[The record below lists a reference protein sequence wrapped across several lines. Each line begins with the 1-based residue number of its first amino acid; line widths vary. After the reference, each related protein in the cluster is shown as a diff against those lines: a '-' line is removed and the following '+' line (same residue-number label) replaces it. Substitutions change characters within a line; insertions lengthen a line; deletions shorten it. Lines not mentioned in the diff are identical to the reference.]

1 MAPKSAMR
9 TVMLPSGEAVPALGQ
24 GTWHMGE
31 NSARRQ
37 DEVAAVR
44 AGLDLGM
51 TLIDTAEMYVGA
63 EDLISEAI
71 SGRREECFIVDKVL
85 PAHATRAGTIR
96 ACENSLRQLVT
107 DHIDLYLLHWRGQV
121 PLEETVE
128 AFERLV
134 DDGKIRYWGVSN
146 FDVKDMNDLFGIIEI
161 DPQVNQV
168 LYNLTHRGIEWDL
181 MKWGRSHDMPLMA
194 YSPLDEGGMIG
205 NRALDR
211 VAERHRAT
219 PSQIAL
225 AWVLRHPDVIAIP
238 KAGKPEHVRENR
250 GALDIELTPR
260 DLRDLDNVFDAP
272 REKIPLE
279 VS

>member
-1 MAPKSAMR
+1 MEPKSAMR
-9 TVMLPSGEAVPALGQ
+9 TVTLPSGEKVPALGQ

-31 NSARRQ
+31 DPALRR
-37 DEVAAVR
+37 DEILALR
-44 AGLDLGM
+44 TGLDLGM

-63 EDLISEAI
+63 EDLIREAI
-71 SGRREECFIVDKVL
+71 AGRREECFIVDKVL
-85 PAHATRAGTIR
+85 PAHATRAGTLR

-107 DHIDLYLLHWRGQV
+107 DRIDLYLLHWRGQV
-121 PLEETVE
+121 PLDETVE

-146 FDVKDMNDLFGIIEI
+146 FDVKDMNDLFEIIEI
-161 DPQVNQV
+161 DPQTNQV

-181 MKWGRSHDMPLMA
+181 MKWCRDHDMPTMA
-194 YSPLDEGGMIG
+194 YSPIDEGALIG

-211 VAERHRAT
+211 VAERHRAS
-219 PSQIAL
+219 PAQIAL

-238 KAGKPEHVRENR
+238 KAGKAEHVRYN
-250 GALDIELTPR
+250 GSALDIQLTPR

-272 REKIPLE
+272 TEKIPLE
-279 VS
+279 VT

>member
-1 MAPKSAMR
+1 MR
-9 TVMLPSGEAVPALGQ
+9 TVTLPSGERVPALGQ

-31 NSARRQ
+31 DPALRQ
-37 DEVAAVR
+37 DEVAALR
-44 AGLDLGM
+44 TGLDLGM
-51 TLIDTAEMYVGA
+51 TLIDTAEMYIGA
-63 EDLISEAI
+63 EDLIREAI
-71 SGRREECFIVDKVL
+71 AGRREECFIVDKVL

-107 DHIDLYLLHWRGQV
+107 DRIDLYLLHWRGQV
-121 PLEETVE
+121 PLDETVE

-146 FDVKDMNDLFGIIEI
+146 FDVKDMNDLFEIIEI
-161 DPQVNQV
+161 DPQTNQV

-181 MKWGRSHDMPLMA
+181 MKWCHKHDMPTMA
-194 YSPLDEGGMIG
+194 YSPIDEGTLIG

-211 VAERHRAT
+211 VAERHRAS
-219 PSQIAL
+219 PAQVAL

-238 KAGKPEHVRENR
+238 KAGKSEHVRDNR
-250 GALDIELTPR
+250 GALDIQLTPR

-272 REKIPLE
+272 TAKIPLE
-279 VS
+279 VT